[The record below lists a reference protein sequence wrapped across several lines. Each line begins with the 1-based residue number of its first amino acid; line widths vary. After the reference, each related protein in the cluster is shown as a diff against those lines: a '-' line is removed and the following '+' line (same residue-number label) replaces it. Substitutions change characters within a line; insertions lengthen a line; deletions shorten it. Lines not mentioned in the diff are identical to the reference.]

1 MPGTTDIPSRPY
13 ARIKSEPSVTTI
25 IGELNKPGLD
35 WGAAKET
42 AMHAVYGHD
51 EWFGLEDKE
60 AVEQLRRHFKGVWD
74 GRAAMGTIV
83 HTVNEA
89 WINGESPDV
98 EMLVKDTP
106 SFAKEID
113 RKTEEANRYV
123 DGLERF
129 WNDWSPS
136 EFRSED
142 VVRQPGLYIGT
153 RDLFGRLRG
162 RTTLLDLKTTAQ
174 QDAAKG
180 IYGPEWSL
188 QLAAYNHA
196 TERVEYARDLHGKI
210 QVSDV
215 HDNEKASR
223 CGIVHLR
230 GDGNYVLFDV
240 DAGADQFD
248 AFLRLLDVH
257 LWRKSCPN
265 PKPLNPVTA

>member
-129 WNDWSPS
+129 YNDWDPT

-180 IYGPEWSL
+180 IYGPEWAL
-188 QLAAYNHA
+188 QLAAYNNA
-196 TERVEYARDLHGKI
+196 KEIVTYKRDERGKVVPD
-210 QVSDV
+210 QVSE
-215 HDNEKASR
+215 NEVAEFTR
-223 CGIVHLR
+223 IVHLR
-230 GDGNYVLFDV
+230 GDGNYTLFDV
-240 DAGADQFD
+240 DAGPDQYD
-248 AFLRLLDVH
+248 AFLQLLHLH
-257 LWRKSCPN
+257 LWRKGCAP
-265 PKPLNPVTA
+265 PKPLHRETV